1 MKLFVLLALIACLA
15 LATIS
20 AHPVLEQEQEKQ
32 HTLDSVDAQPGQDA
46 AGERVTRGFGKGG
59 GGGCGRCGGGGGG
72 FRPGGGGGGRGG
84 YGGGGGSASASAS
97 ASASSSW
104 GGGGGGKYGK

>member
-1 MKLFVLLALIACLA
+1 MKLFVVLALIACLA

-20 AHPVLEQEQEKQ
+20 AHPVLEQEQEQQ

-46 AGERVTRGFGKGG
+46 AGERVARGFGKRGGRGG
-59 GGGCGRCGGGGGG
+59 GYCCGGGGGGG
-72 FRPGGGGGGRGG
+72 FRPGGGGG

-104 GGGGGGKYGK
+104 GGGGGYGGKFGK